1 MQWQATTLP
10 CLLMVRPG
18 TNLNPPPDHTQACLC
33 LDVHTCAGQTGAGKS
48 YTMMGTGG
56 TLDSDVESK
65 EQLGLIPRLS
75 DALFDEIGRMQAAD
89 ALASDGNTVYSTEVS
104 YLEIYNERVR
114 DLFTPAVGLEPGHQS
129 PHHCA

>member
-1 MQWQATTLP
+1 
-10 CLLMVRPG
+10 
-18 TNLNPPPDHTQACLC
+18 
-33 LDVHTCAGQTGAGKS
+33 
-48 YTMMGTGG
+48 MMGTGG

-114 DLFTPAVGLEPGHQS
+114 DLFTPAVGLEPGGHLIRVHKLLAS
-129 PHHCA
+129 DSKCVRARHSLDRLVT